1 MATNVQ
7 LKIDQITREALR
19 ILVNML
25 SFTKHVNREY
35 DSSFA
40 VEGAKIGDTLR
51 IRKPSRYK
59 GRTGDTLSTE
69 DHVEKKTNLVLDTLF
84 GVDAE
89 WTSKEMTLEMDD
101 FARRHLIPA
110 MATIAN
116 KIDYDG
122 LGQYK
127 NVANQI
133 GTPGTTPATALVI
146 LQVGQRL
153 SEEACPKDMLRT
165 LVVNPDTEATIID
178 ALKGIFN
185 PAGTISAQFTEGNM
199 GKALGFKWS
208 MDQNV
213 RSHTVGTHTTSST
226 PLVNGASQS
235 GESLI
240 TDGWQASTAILK
252 AGDIVTIANVNAV
265 NPQNRDLTGS
275 GVRQFTVTADVS
287 SDGAGN
293 ATLPIFPPLYDS
305 DHQFATVD
313 SLPANDAALTMTGT
327 EDASYPINMAFHRD
341 AFVLGTADLL
351 VPQGTHSAH
360 AENYEGI
367 SMRIVQDFDI
377 QTNKFITRI
386 DVLYG
391 WATVYGE
398 LACRLIG

>member
-1 MATNVQ
+1 MANQQ
-7 LKIDQITREALR
+7 LTIDMITREALR

-25 SFTKHVNREY
+25 SFTKHANREY
-35 DSSFA
+35 DKSFA
-40 VEGAKIGDTLR
+40 VSGAKIGDTLR
-51 IRKPSRYK
+51 IRKPSRYI
-59 GRTGDTLSTE
+59 GRSGNTLSTE
-69 DHVEKKTNLVLDTLF
+69 DHVEKSTELVLDTLF

-101 FARRHLIPA
+101 FAQRHLLPA

-127 NVANQI
+127 NVGNQV
-133 GTPGTTPATALVI
+133 GTPGTTPATSLIV

-153 SEEACPKDMLRT
+153 SEEACPKDQLRT
-165 LVVNPDTEATIID
+165 LVVNPDTEATIVD

-185 PAGTISAQFTEGNM
+185 PAGTISEQFTTGNM
-199 GKALGFKWS
+199 GRALGFKWS

-213 RSHTVGTHTTSST
+213 RQHTTGTHTTSST

-240 TDGWQASTAILK
+240 TDGWQASTAVLK
-252 AGDIVTIANVNAV
+252 AGDIITIADVNAI

-275 GVRQFTVTADVS
+275 GVRQFTVTEDVT

-293 ATLPIFPPLYDS
+293 ATLSIAPPIFADT
-305 DHQFATVD
+305 HQFATVD
-313 SLPANDAALTMTGT
+313 NLPANDAALTMTGT
-327 EDASYPINMAFHRD
+327 EDTAYPINMAFHRD
-341 AFVLGTADLL
+341 AFVLGTADLI
-351 VPQGTHSAH
+351 VPEGTHSAH
-360 AENYEGI
+360 VENHEGI

-377 QTNKFITRI
+377 VNNKFITRI

-391 WATVYGE
+391 WATVYQE